1 MATELAPANE
11 ASNDV
16 SSVQADPSDGL
27 DNSPETWDYAEP
39 DEEDQAKPEPKPA
52 ETDSNSETDEA
63 PESQEA
69 DAPDAEQPETEE
81 APDKAKSTAEPDD
94 SIVIAMPGGEKL
106 ELKELKSGYMRDRDY
121 RHKTTDLANKR
132 RELEA
137 LSTRVTQSANAISEV
152 LMSQVP
158 PAPDSSLA
166 FTDPVRFVQEKAQH
180 EGAMAFVNSIVE
192 KATSAKE
199 VGTTLTR
206 EQQAEINRT
215 EIAKLT
221 EAFPEIANPEGQKKF
236 FDGAMSA
243 AREIG
248 FSDQE
253 LSEATDH
260 RYFKVLHYAKLGMEA
275 EAAKAKAASKVVNV
289 PPVAPQKRPAGP
301 NAAKARANQDA
312 MNRLKRTG
320 SIHDA
325 MAVEF
330 D

>member
-11 ASNDV
+11 ASHDV
-16 SSVQADPSDGL
+16 SSVQAEPSDGL

-39 DEEDQAKPEPKPA
+39 DEEIPAKPEPKPA

-63 PESQEA
+63 QPSQET
-69 DAPDAEQPETEE
+69 DAPDPETE
-81 APDKAKSTAEPDD
+81 TAETTEAAQAEPED
-94 SIVIAMPGGEKL
+94 SVVIAMPGGEKL
-106 ELKELKSGYMRDRDY
+106 ELKELKSGYLRDRDY

-158 PAPDSSLA
+158 KAPDPSLA
-166 FTDPVRFVQEKAQH
+166 LTDPVRYVQEKAQH
-180 EGAMAFVNSIVE
+180 EGALEFVNSIVE
-192 KATSAKE
+192 KATSAKD
-199 VGTTLTR
+199 VGSTLTR
-206 EQQAEINRT
+206 EQQTEQIQS

-221 EAFPEIANPEGQKKF
+221 EAFPEVAKPEGRKKF
-236 FDGAMSA
+236 FDASLGA
-243 AREIG
+243 ARELG

-253 LSEATDH
+253 LGAITDH
-260 RYFKVLHYAKLGMEA
+260 RMFKVAYYAKLGLEA

-289 PPVAPQKRPAGP
+289 PPVAVQKRPTGP
-301 NAAKARANQDA
+301 NAAKLRANQDA
-312 MNRLKRTG
+312 MRRLKQSG
-320 SIHDA
+320 SIEDA
-325 MAVEF
+325 MAVDF

>member
-1 MATELAPANE
+1 MATEAAANP
-11 ASNDV
+11 V
-16 SSVQADPSDGL
+16 SQDTGSDSVQPSDGL

-39 DEEDQAKPEPKPA
+39 EEENQATPETKPA

-69 DAPDAEQPETEE
+69 EEPEAETTETEE
-81 APDKAKSTAEPDD
+81 KTEKATAEPDD

-158 PAPDSSLA
+158 KAPDPSLA
-166 FTDPVRFVQEKAQH
+166 LSDPVRYVQEKAQH
-180 EGAMAFVNSIVE
+180 EGALEFVNSIVE

-199 VGTTLTR
+199 VVNTLTQ
-206 EQQAEINRT
+206 EQQTEANRT

-221 EAFPEIANPEGQKKF
+221 EAFPQIEKPEGQKKF
-236 FDGAMSA
+236 FDAVLSGG
-243 AREIG
+243 RELG
-248 FSDQE
+248 FTDQE
-253 LSEATDH
+253 MGAVTDH
-260 RYFKVLHYAKLGMEA
+260 RYFKVLHYAKLGLEA

-289 PPVAPQKRPAGP
+289 PPVATQKRPAGP
-301 NAAKARANQDA
+301 NAAKARANKDA
-312 MNRLKRTG
+312 MNRLAQTG

-325 MAVEF
+325 MAVDF

>member
-1 MATELAPANE
+1 MATELAPANSADTPAE
-11 ASNDV
+11 
-16 SSVQADPSDGL
+16 SVQAEPSDGL
-27 DNSPETWDYAEP
+27 DNSPETWDYADP
-39 DEEDQAKPEPKPA
+39 DEEQDNPETKPA

-63 PESQEA
+63 QQGQEA
-69 DAPDAEQPETEE
+69 EEPDAEKTETEE
-81 APDKAKSTAEPDD
+81 KTEKATAEPDD

-158 PAPDSSLA
+158 AAPDPSLA
-166 FTDPVRFVQEKAQH
+166 LSDPVRYVQEKAQH

-192 KATSAKE
+192 KATSAKD
-199 VGTTLTR
+199 VGNTLTQ
-206 EQQAEINRT
+206 EQQAEVT
-215 EIAKLT
+215 KAEIAKLT
-221 EAFPEIANPEGQKKF
+221 EAFPEITKPEGQKKF
-236 FDGAMSA
+236 FDATLSA

-253 LSEATDH
+253 LGAITDH

-275 EAAKAKAASKVVNV
+275 EAAKAKAAQKVVNV
-289 PPVAPQKRPAGP
+289 PPVAAQRRQAGP
-301 NAAKARANQDA
+301 NAARARANQDA
-312 MNRLKRTG
+312 MKRLAQSG

-325 MAVEF
+325 MAVDF